1 MLEKIESVTK
11 WTTNHYIIFISKGRL
26 ARVDLGVGGGRYDD
40 GVWVQLNPQ
49 S

>member
-26 ARVDLGVGGGRYDD
+26 ARVDLEVGGYDE